1 MDSLARQEAPT
12 EKGEYST
19 PRIES
24 KLQLRKKEL
33 NKIIWSKRT
42 PNQSILGYN
51 LSLRRRKRYRRKKK
65 CWVCGSVDHL
75 KAECPVHRES
85 RLRQRVAELEERI
98 QNLEDFINIQNIN
111 RKKRDKR
118 KREKMEKKKKKKHKK
133 LLKVLNASVKIKSLI
148 LEEEATWAGTHAF
161 NAGKYLE
168 KMGVKTKEEV
178 SKAYKKLFD
187 SDLITDMANA
197 ICAGDDYFESLE
209 DNPPT

>member
-118 KREKMEKKKKKKHKK
+118 KIFLVPRAAQATCAFCPTTPAFQAGLAKKSKR
-133 LLKVLNASVKIKSLI
+133 LSTS
-148 LEEEATWAGTHAF
+148 
-161 NAGKYLE
+161 GKRKPIWTPVPLSAR
-168 KMGVKTKEEV
+168 KT
-178 SKAYKKLFD
+178 SGA
-187 SDLITDMANA
+187 
-197 ICAGDDYFESLE
+197 
-209 DNPPT
+209 

>member
-19 PRIES
+19 PRIET

-85 RLRQRVAELEERI
+85 RLRQRVAELEARI
-98 QNLEDFINIQNIN
+98 QKLEVLINIQNIN
-111 RKKRDKR
+111 RKK
-118 KREKMEKKKKKKHKK
+118 
-133 LLKVLNASVKIKSLI
+133 
-148 LEEEATWAGTHAF
+148 GTK
-161 NAGKYLE
+161 GK
-168 KMGVKTKEEV
+168 GRR
-178 SKAYKKLFD
+178 
-187 SDLITDMANA
+187 
-197 ICAGDDYFESLE
+197 
-209 DNPPT
+209 